1 VAREPAKRQRERS
14 SGPSEKR
21 PSPLRLWL
29 RRQRGM
35 LRPAALG
42 MAAVAVIALLG
53 VAVIAADPAARL
65 HMAANAVS
73 RSGFGFT
80 VQELRV
86 EGREYMPA
94 EVFDTA
100 LGVSIGD
107 QTLGFD
113 PAAARARLEAS
124 AWVENAQVERHLP
137 GTIIVRISERRAFA
151 IWQHRERFAVI
162 DRDGKVL
169 ETRNVMAF
177 GALPLLVGTGADSA
191 GAAMIDLL
199 RTQPDI
205 AARVQAAVR
214 VAERRWNLRLHN
226 GMDVMLPEGHEAAAL
241 QRLAELQARE
251 RLLDRPLQLVDM
263 RLPDRL
269 VLRPQPVAAP
279 QPAPPQAPHPNPL
292 GRSTRG

>member
-1 VAREPAKRQRERS
+1 MAREPAKRPRERS
-14 SGPSEKR
+14 TGPSEKR
-21 PSPLRLWL
+21 PSRLRLWL
-29 RRQRGM
+29 RRQRAL
-35 LRPAALG
+35 LRPAVFGVVGL
-42 MAAVAVIALLG
+42 VVVALLG
-53 VAVIAADPAARL
+53 LAVIAADPAARL
-65 HMAANAVS
+65 HALANGVS

-94 EVFDTA
+94 EVFETA
-100 LGVSIGD
+100 LGVGIGD

-124 AWVENAQVERHLP
+124 AWVGSAHVERHLP
-137 GTIIVRISERRAFA
+137 GTVIVRISERRAFA
-151 IWQHRERFAVI
+151 IWQNRERFAVI

-169 ETRNVMAF
+169 ETRNVTAF
-177 GALPLLVGTGADSA
+177 GALPLLVGAGADTA

-199 RTQPDI
+199 RTRPEI
-205 AARVQAAVR
+205 ASRVQAAVR

-226 GMDVMLPEGHEAAAL
+226 GMDVLLPEGQEAAAI
-241 QRLAELQARE
+241 QRLAELHARE
-251 RLLDRPLQLVDM
+251 RLLDRPLLLVDM

-279 QPAPPQAPHPNPL
+279 QPAASPAPPA
-292 GRSTRG
+292 RSTRG